1 MATEQE
7 VSRNYEEEEEYDD
20 DDDDYTTE
28 EEEILFDKRITFFS
42 KEDDWKVNLF
52 CYFFLRLHK
61 CVVVLFLYPPPRSCL
76 LVKRGGSLS
85 FLTIFTFAVPELLDL
100 I

>member
-7 VSRNYEEEEEYDD
+7 VSRNYEEEKEYDD

-61 CVVVLFLYPPPRSCL
+61 SVVVLFLYPPQRSC
-76 LVKRGGSLS
+76 RGVYWFHHVCPSVDKS
-85 FLTIFTFAVPELLDL
+85 YVVR
-100 I
+100 